1 MAIEPKTK
9 AGQEKMGLALAKLAD
24 EDPTFRTFT
33 DKETGQ
39 TIISGMG
46 ELHLEIIV
54 DRLIR
59 EFHVECKVGRPQVA
73 YRETISRTVKSEGR
87 YVRQTGGHGQ
97 YGHCVVEFSPLE
109 PGAGFEFEDKT
120 VGGVIPKEYIPAI
133 KAGIEEASKT
143 GSLGGFE
150 VVDFKATLLDGSYH
164 DVDSSEMAYK
174 IAASMALKDALEKAG
189 CVLLE
194 PVMKVE
200 VVMPDEYMGDV
211 IGNLTSRRCRIEGT
225 DSRGNA
231 QVVDA
236 ISPQRRPADRCLR
249 APERNVWLRNGS
261 QVPHAGQG
269 HVHNAV

>member
-1 MAIEPKTK
+1 VIA
-9 AGQEKMGLALAKLAD
+9 GLANVTAFALDGAGYCLAVRDLRTADLALNVEFAYKPIHDYFKVKFAHAAYYCLARFLIGKGTEGGVLIGKLCKRKAHL
-24 EDPTFRTFT
+24 FL
-33 DKETGQ
+33 
-39 TIISGMG
+39 SGLG
-46 ELHLEIIV
+46 LGL
-54 DRLIR
+54 
-59 EFHVECKVGRPQVA
+59 
-73 YRETISRTVKSEGR
+73 
-87 YVRQTGGHGQ
+87 
-97 YGHCVVEFSPLE
+97 YGHLYNGVRNLY
-109 PGAGFEFEDKT
+109 GFKQT

-236 ISPQRRPADRCLR
+236 ICPLSEMFGYATDLR
-249 APERNVWLRNGS
+249 SRTQGRGTFTMQFDHYE
-261 QVPHAGQG
+261 QVSE
-269 HVHNAV
+269 AVAKKILGK